1 MSLYDSDEDGSHAER
16 SYQAELDS
24 PYFTTNTKL
33 HIIISGAGVAGLML
47 AILLEHLE
55 ISYEIVERCR
65 EMNPLGSVMC
75 LNANVLPVFE
85 QLGLSKEI
93 AAASKPIRE
102 FNFFRGSMKRI
113 GQYTDYNAFER
124 DGYER
129 LVLSRPKLHQ
139 ILMSKVPSEKIHMG
153 KKVKALNQSDEGV
166 GLRCTDKTE
175 FYGDILVGA
184 DGAYSAIRQSLYFQ
198 LKQEGLLPEAD
209 MRAMSKGFVCL
220 VGVTT
225 ALDPSVFSGVE
236 GQYSSG
242 SVMIS
247 DDTPYTWSTF
257 TVPDNKICWNII
269 IQLTAQESEEAQFRS
284 SEWGPET
291 SDRILNEAS
300 EYRTPFGPLGNLIQ
314 QTPRDLISQVFLEDI
329 LYETWAHERVALI
342 GDACHK
348 LLPNAGQGAVNAIQD
363 AVILANCLYEI
374 KPNPTQENIIRA
386 LQTYREERY
395 PHVKTQHS
403 ASQVSAKVQLGH
415 NWGEKMLRYFV
426 LNILPKKMQ
435 LKQVVKDS
443 AYAPL
448 IAFLPPPPGHILK
461 QKQGKGNVLPQ
472 REWVQI
478 AKASEKDL

>member
-1 MSLYDSDEDGSHAER
+1 MSLYDSDEDDHQPKR
-16 SYQAELDS
+16 PYQAELDS
-24 PYFTTNTKL
+24 PYFTTNSKL
-33 HIIISGAGVAGLML
+33 HVLISGAGIAGLVL

-55 ISYEIVERCR
+55 ISYEIIERCR
-65 EMNPLGSVMC
+65 EMKPLGSVMC

-85 QLGLSKEI
+85 QLGLTKEI
-93 AAASKPIRE
+93 MAASKPIRE
-102 FNFFRGSMKRI
+102 FNLFRGSMKRL
-113 GQYTDYNAFER
+113 GQYSDYNAIER

-153 KKVKALNQSDEGV
+153 KKVKALNQSDDGV

-209 MRAMSKGFVCL
+209 MRTMGKGFVCL

-225 ALDPSVFSGVE
+225 ALDPSLFSGVE
-236 GQYSSG
+236 GKYSSG
-242 SVMIS
+242 SIMIS
-247 DDTPYTWSTF
+247 DNTPYTWSTF
-257 TVPDNKICWNII
+257 TVPDNKICWNVI
-269 IQLTAQESEEAQFRS
+269 IQLSTQESEEAQFRS

-291 SDRILNEAS
+291 SDRIMSEVG
-300 EYRTPFGPLGNLIQ
+300 EYRTPFGQLGDLIQ

-329 LYETWAHERVALI
+329 LYETWAHGRVALI
-342 GDACHK
+342 GD
-348 LLPNAGQGAVNAIQD
+348 GQGAVNAIQD

-374 KPNPTQENIIRA
+374 KPNPTHENLARA
-386 LQTYREERY
+386 LQTYRDERY
-395 PHVKTQHS
+395 SHVKTQHS
-403 ASQVSAKVQLGH
+403 VSQLSAKVQLGH
-415 NWGEKMLRYFV
+415 NWGERMLRYFV
-426 LNILPKKMQ
+426 LSVLPKKMQ

-448 IAFLPPPPGHILK
+448 IAFLPPPPGHASK

-478 AKASEKDL
+478 AKA

>member
-1 MSLYDSDEDGSHAER
+1 MPLYDFDEDNHRSER

-33 HIIISGAGVAGLML
+33 HVLISGAGVAGLML

-65 EMNPLGSVMC
+65 EMKPLGSVMC
-75 LNANVLPVFE
+75 LNANVLPVFD
-85 QLGLSKEI
+85 QLGLTKEI
-93 AAASKPIRE
+93 MAASKPIRE
-102 FNFFRGSMKRI
+102 FNFFRGSMKRL
-113 GQYTDYNAFER
+113 GQYSDYTAIER

-129 LVLSRPKLHQ
+129 LVLSRPQLHQ
-139 ILMSKVPSEKIHMG
+139 ILMSKIPPEKIHMG
-153 KKVKALNQSDEGV
+153 NKVKALNQSDEGV

-209 MRAMSKGFVCL
+209 MRAMSKGFICL

-225 ALDPSVFSGVE
+225 ELDPSLFSGVE
-236 GQYSSG
+236 DQYSSG

-247 DDTPYTWSTF
+247 DNTPYTWSTF
-257 TVPDNKICWNII
+257 TVPDNKICWNVI
-269 IQLTAQESEEAQFRS
+269 IQLSAQESEEAQFRS

-291 SDRILNEAS
+291 SDKILKDVG
-300 EYRTPFGPLGNLIQ
+300 EYRTPFGQLGDLIQ
-314 QTPRDLISQVFLEDI
+314 QTPRELISQVFLEDI
-329 LYETWAHERVALI
+329 LYETWAHGRVALI

-374 KPNPTQENIIRA
+374 KPNPSHENLVRA
-386 LQTYREERY
+386 LKTYRDERY
-395 PHVKTQHS
+395 SHVKTQHS
-403 ASQVSAKVQLGH
+403 VSQLSAKVQLGH
-415 NWGEKMLRYFV
+415 VRIFYISV
-426 LNILPKKMQ
+426 LINDFEVD
-435 LKQVVKDS
+435 VVLDYK
-443 AYAPL
+443 
-448 IAFLPPPPGHILK
+448 
-461 QKQGKGNVLPQ
+461 
-472 REWVQI
+472 
-478 AKASEKDL
+478 